1 MWKQGRNRTFKSGGN
16 VNFFI
21 EVLTSLE
28 MISWQKNL
36 SAHRTKSSTHLRF
49 FSLQFSI
56 DITPIE
62 STYSQSRQSILLRF
76 EVNITMKMITIINK
90 GKFVCSSDK
99 YCLGLLGYV
108 MRRENNKWNKNTNII
123 LNNFLCFMKWCV
135 YIDKLRSCLSSIYFH
150 SNKIEILCECVTYEF
165 IF

>member
-1 MWKQGRNRTFKSGGN
+1 M
-16 VNFFI
+16 NFFI

-135 YIDKLRSCLSSIYFH
+135 YIDKLRSCLSSIH
-150 SNKIEILCECVTYEF
+150 SPSNKIEILCECVTYEF